1 MRGVSLRVFERP
13 HRGPVKLLGLQ
24 VVEVLAVVVVR
35 AHDVGDL
42 VAPVDARVAPAR
54 NEMPPPRLGFRSS

>member
-1 MRGVSLRVFERP
+1 MYIFERS
-13 HRGPVKLLGLQ
+13 HRGPVQLLGLQ

-42 VAPVDARVAPAR
+42 VAPVDARVASAG